1 MANRTD
7 KGAHTVKG
15 TNPQYLVEKIIRTRI
30 YESRYWKEEC
40 FALSADLVAK
50 KAIELRFVGGIYSG
64 NIKPT
69 PFLCLTLKLLQ
80 IQPEKD
86 IIIEFIRQE
95 DFKYVRA
102 LGAMYLRLT
111 APSIEIYKY
120 LEPLYNDYRKLRW
133 MDTTG
138 NFQITYMDEFIDQLL
153 RKERVCDIQVP
164 RLQKREF
171 LEDQQE
177 LGPRVS
183 ALEEDLDA
191 VSSSSEGSVKNTK
204 KSKNVHRKSRSK
216 SPPDRERDRRRS
228 RSRDREPRRKSPD
241 RSEFRRDRGAGSS
254 KGGGSREI
262 GAGSSKSG
270 GSRESDRKRQRE
282 DSYEREIREANEL
295 RAKLGLNPLRQ

>member
-1 MANRTD
+1 
-7 KGAHTVKG
+7 
-15 TNPQYLVEKIIRTRI
+15 
-30 YESRYWKEEC
+30 
-40 FALSADLVAK
+40 
-50 KAIELRFVGGIYSG
+50 
-64 NIKPT
+64 
-69 PFLCLTLKLLQ
+69 
-80 IQPEKD
+80 
-86 IIIEFIRQE
+86 
-95 DFKYVRA
+95 
-102 LGAMYLRLT
+102 MYLRLT

-138 NFQITYMDEFIDQLL
+138 SKLYLLKICNEQYCMFFISLDFQITYMDEFIDQLL

-228 RSRDREPRRKSPD
+228 RSRDREPRRKSP
-241 RSEFRRDRGAGSS
+241 GSS
-254 KGGGSREI
+254 
-262 GAGSSKSG
+262 
-270 GSRESDRKRQRE
+270 
-282 DSYEREIREANEL
+282 
-295 RAKLGLNPLRQ
+295 